1 MLLSKKKM
9 SVEMLFFFLFPRQVV
24 VRMISDENS
33 FSPESKLEIAARQ
46 KNSVSHFKYF
56 ADPCLQ
62 G

>member
-9 SVEMLFFFLFPRQVV
+9 SMLFFFLFPRQVI
-24 VRMISDENS
+24 VRMISDEIS